1 MGSLCKKE
9 PKNAGKS
16 TKIALR
22 EGGFAHKRTQIHP
35 DMDTV
40 ALQVRVLDRSG
51 GGILTS
57 RGLNMAQSTGKGP
70 KRGQNLALAAASFAT
85 VIAIGAIDYYSPAE
99 MSFAIFYLLPIMF
112 VTWRAG
118 RRAGVC
124 VSIASAVMWLVVSLA
139 QVMPGLESFSYWNAL
154 SGLFVFLA
162 MVFLLSEVKALN
174 EGLKSK
180 VAQRTGELQVSI
192 GELEETD
199 ARLRASEER
208 FRQLAEG
215 IGDVFWMTD
224 IENAQVIY
232 VSPAYEAVWGRTC
245 ASWYESPRSRL
256 EAVHPDDRGRV
267 LQVAAGK
274 QTRDG
279 YDEEYRILR
288 PDGAVRWVRDR
299 AFPIRDKTGKVY
311 RLAGIVED
319 ITRRKL
325 PEQKDR

>member
-1 MGSLCKKE
+1 
-9 PKNAGKS
+9 
-16 TKIALR
+16 
-22 EGGFAHKRTQIHP
+22 
-35 DMDTV
+35 
-40 ALQVRVLDRSG
+40 
-51 GGILTS
+51 
-57 RGLNMAQSTGKGP
+57 MAQSTGNGP
-70 KRGQNLALAAASFAT
+70 KRGRNLALAAASFAT

-118 RRAGVC
+118 RRAGAC

-139 QVMPGLESFSYWNAL
+139 QVMPGLESFTYWNAA

-162 MVFLLSEVKALN
+162 VVFLLSEVKALN
-174 EGLKSK
+174 QGLEGK
-180 VAQRTGELQVSI
+180 VAQRTGELEVSI
-192 GELEETD
+192 RELQQTD
-199 ARLRASEER
+199 ARLRTSEER

-215 IGDVFWMTD
+215 IHDVFWMTD

-232 VSPAYEAVWGRTC
+232 VSPDYETVWGRSC
-245 ASWYESPRSRL
+245 ASWHESPRSRL

-299 AFPIRDKTGKVY
+299 AFPIRDETGNVH

-319 ITRRKL
+319 ITYRKT
-325 PEQKDR
+325 PEHKDR